1 MTISLAG
8 RSLTVLALVAA
19 LGGCA
24 SMGKKRAFDQ
34 LGGMDQIRALSDS
47 FVNNVA
53 SDSRTSSLLSGSN
66 LSSMK
71 SKLSDQLCA
80 MSGGKCSAPLS
91 NAQIAEAGKKVNP
104 STSSALTDSFSRA
117 LDSIKANPVVKE
129 TVTKTMGPQLGGIV
143 ASLL

>member
-1 MTISLAG
+1 MTITVAG
-8 RSLTVLALVAA
+8 RMLAALALVLG

-24 SMGKKRAFDQ
+24 SMSTKSVFDQ

-53 SDSRTSSLLSGSN
+53 SDSRTSSLVSGSN

-80 MSGGKCSAPLS
+80 MAGGSCSAPLS
-91 NAQIAEAGKKVNP
+91 SAQIADAGKKVGP
-104 STSSALTDSFSRA
+104 STSSALTDNFGRA
-117 LDSIKANPVVKE
+117 LDSIKANPVMKE

-143 ASLL
+143 AGLL

>member
-1 MTISLAG
+1 MTIFPVG
-8 RSLTVLALVAA
+8 RVLVALALVAT

-24 SMGKKRAFDQ
+24 SMSSKSVFEQ
-34 LGGMDQIRALSDS
+34 LGGMDQIRTLSDT

-53 SDSRTSSLLSGSN
+53 SDGRTSSMLSGSN

-91 NAQIAEAGKKVNP
+91 NAQIAEAGKKVSP
-104 STSSALTDSFSRA
+104 ATSSALNDSFSRA
-117 LDSIKANPVVKE
+117 LDSLKTNPALKE
-129 TVTKTMGPQLGGIV
+129 TITKTMGPQLGGIM

>member
-1 MTISLAG
+1 MTTYAG
-8 RSLTVLALVAA
+8 RLVAVLALLIV

-24 SMGKKRAFDQ
+24 SMSKKSAFEQ
-34 LGGMDQIRALSDS
+34 LGGMDQIRALSDN

-53 SDSRTSSLLSGSN
+53 SDSRTSNLLSSSN

-91 NAQIAEAGKKVNP
+91 NAQIAEAGKKVTP

-117 LDSIKANPVVKE
+117 LDSIKANPAVKE

>member
-1 MTISLAG
+1 MTITVTGRLLA
-8 RSLTVLALVAA
+8 VLALLIG

-24 SMGKKRAFDQ
+24 SMSTKSVFDQ
-34 LGGMDQIRALSDS
+34 LGGMDQIRLLSDS

-53 SDSRTSSLLSGSN
+53 SDSRTSSMLSGAN

-80 MSGGKCSAPLS
+80 ISGGKCSAPLS
-91 NAQIAEAGKKVNP
+91 NAQIAEAGKKVSP

-117 LDSIKANPVVKE
+117 LDSVKANPVLKE